1 MKPTADMNLKRELSK
16 RLEMIRAYAGLSQL
30 EFAESIGVSRVH
42 YNRMESPDVKM
53 MPSQPLLKHLCEVH
67 NINFNWL
74 MTGDGEMYVKQSK
87 TEPESQKNAIEINEP
102 MVNQT
107 IEYVSLKSTEI
118 LKKESMDERAF
129 LQYLQFFA
137 SVINLVFRLMKD
149 VRNSY
154 AIQQPCPD
162 KITDSYILEFRN
174 LLKNSYMKGFWGE
187 KKKLISNCKF
197 RKIKCLC

>member
-1 MKPTADMNLKRELSK
+1 MKPIADMNLKRELSK

-42 YNRMESPDVKM
+42 YNRMESQDIKM

-74 MTGDGEMYVKQSK
+74 MTGEGEMYVKETK
-87 TEPESQKNAIEINEP
+87 TEPEPQKTTVEISEP

-107 IEYVSLKSTEI
+107 IEYVSLKSTEL
-118 LKKESMDERAF
+118 LKKENLDEHAF

-137 SVINLVFRLMKD
+137 SVINLIFRLMKD
-149 VRNSY
+149 VKANCMNPKPSSNKFY
-154 AIQQPCPD
+154 
-162 KITDSYILEFRN
+162 DSYILEFEK
-174 LLKNSYMKGFWGE
+174 LLLNE
-187 KKKLISNCKF
+187 KTLHEPKEPS
-197 RKIKCLC
+197 

>member
-174 LLKNSYMKGFWGE
+174 LLKNKP
-187 KKKLISNCKF
+187 
-197 RKIKCLC
+197 